1 MHQKPTYGE
10 LELQILDLKRQLAQ
24 HRQWEQELLESQ
36 QLLTGIFHAIP
47 VRVFWKNLDLVYLG
61 CNEAFAHDAGLQS
74 PKDLIGKDDYEM
86 GWIEQA
92 ELYRADDMEVI
103 KSGVPKLLIEEPQT
117 TPDGRTITLLTSKI
131 PLRDEKGAITGVL
144 GTYMDITAKKE
155 IEEALKVEK
164 SRLREAYNEIEHLH
178 DIIPICSSCKKIRD
192 DQGYWD
198 QVERY
203 IQKHSHAKL
212 SHGICPD
219 CMKRLYPYVNQDHVQ
234 ETEDPSDTVDDV
246 PHHG

>member
-1 MHQKPTYGE
+1 MHRKPTYGE
-10 LELQILDLKRQLAQ
+10 LELQIIDLKRQLAQ

-61 CNEAFAHDAGLQS
+61 CNEAFARDAGLQS
-74 PKDLIGKDDYEM
+74 PKELIGKDDFQM

-92 ELYRADDMEVI
+92 ILYRADDQEVI
-103 KSGVPKLLIEEPQT
+103 NSGVPKLLIEEPQT
-117 TPDGRTITLLTSKI
+117 TPEGKTITLLTSKI
-131 PLRDEKGAITGVL
+131 PLRNEKGEITGVL

-155 IEEALKVEK
+155 MEETLKVDK

-198 QVERY
+198 QVEKY
-203 IQKHSHAKL
+203 IAQHSHAKL

-219 CMKRLYPYVNQDHVQ
+219 CMKELYPSIHHDHD
-234 ETEDPSDTVDDV
+234 ELSDSDEDIPK
-246 PHHG
+246 HG